1 MMHSNW
7 RGCKDWAD
15 FDIPLTTTSDEASK
29 QFDAVLTQYV
39 GWYEEDSV
47 GGIDNSINKM
57 IEADPEFV
65 LGHVMKN
72 GLELSS
78 LCKNI
83 NANEELREDIK
94 CMVDKATKQYI
105 TTREKKHVSA
115 VKLWAEGDLTKAC
128 EVWEDILME
137 HPTDMLAVKF
147 AHDCYYCLSHHHQMR
162 DSIAR
167 ILPFWNQSIPLYGYL
182 LGMHAFGLEE
192 TCLYNEAKKQAERA
206 LEINRHDAWASH
218 AMAHVYEMT
227 GKYDEG
233 IKFMSST
240 ENDWKVCGMTSCH
253 NYWHYGL
260 FYIEK
265 GEFDEALGLF
275 DNEIGRRAF
284 KSKSTMEIANSVSYL
299 YRLRLEGVPVIEKFK
314 DFNSLCTHHYDDHA
328 LGFLDTSYMMAC
340 LGANDMD
347 SAKKL
352 TDSIRKFLSDGKGNT
367 CESMK
372 SVGSDLCE
380 ALIAFEDG
388 QFDKAVD
395 IIYPKRY
402 QIINLGGSNAQ
413 RDVINLFLIHA
424 ALKSEEKR
432 HRNLAKMLIFERKSL
447 KENSPLTD
455 RLIAKLVTV

>member
-1 MMHSNW
+1 MHSNW

-29 QFDAVLTQYV
+29 LFDAVLTQYV

-83 NANEELREDIK
+83 YANEELREDIK
-94 CMVDKATKQYI
+94 CMVDKATKQCI

-192 TCLYNEAKKQAERA
+192 TCLYTEAKKQAERA
-206 LEINRHDAWASH
+206 LEINRHDAWATH
-218 AMAHVYEMT
+218 AMAHV
-227 GKYDEG
+227 
-233 IKFMSST
+233 T

-275 DNEIGRRAF
+275 DNE
-284 KSKSTMEIANSVSYL
+284 V
-299 YRLRLEGVPVIEKFK
+299 
-314 DFNSLCTHHYDDHA
+314 
-328 LGFLDTSYMMAC
+328 
-340 LGANDMD
+340 
-347 SAKKL
+347 
-352 TDSIRKFLSDGKGNT
+352 
-367 CESMK
+367 
-372 SVGSDLCE
+372 
-380 ALIAFEDG
+380 
-388 QFDKAVD
+388 
-395 IIYPKRY
+395 
-402 QIINLGGSNAQ
+402 
-413 RDVINLFLIHA
+413 
-424 ALKSEEKR
+424 
-432 HRNLAKMLIFERKSL
+432 
-447 KENSPLTD
+447 KEN
-455 RLIAKLVTV
+455 